1 MSCRLPDGR
10 VERLQLLDPSR
21 WRLVAYGRFYR
32 EEKLVI
38 LKARSIL
45 HAVQFAESTY
55 PLGRL
60 LVLSDNLALVL
71 PFCKG
76 RSNNFTLFSVVH
88 RFFASGFRA
97 VLSHRSGGY
106 CLELNNSYKRSRC

>member
-1 MSCRLPDGR
+1 MRCRLPDGR

-32 EEKLVI
+32 EENLVI
-38 LKARSIL
+38 LEAHSIL
-45 HAVQFAESTY
+45 HAVQFTESKC

-76 RSNNFTLFSVVH
+76 HSNNFTFFSVVR

-106 CLELNNSYKRSRC
+106 RLS